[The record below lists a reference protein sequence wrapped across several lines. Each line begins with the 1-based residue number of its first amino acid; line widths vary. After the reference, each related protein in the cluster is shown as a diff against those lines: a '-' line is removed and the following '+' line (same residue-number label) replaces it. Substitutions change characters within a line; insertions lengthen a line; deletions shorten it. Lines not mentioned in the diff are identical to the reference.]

1 MSMHLQANVCEKVL
15 LKSPLWKQGDTGSW
29 VKKGDAVLP
38 GKRTAIESTGSPDSK
53 HQVLSQE
60 VNA

>member
-1 MSMHLQANVCEKVL
+1 ML
-15 LKSPLWKQGDTGSW
+15 LKNPLWKQGDTGSW

-60 VNA
+60 ANA